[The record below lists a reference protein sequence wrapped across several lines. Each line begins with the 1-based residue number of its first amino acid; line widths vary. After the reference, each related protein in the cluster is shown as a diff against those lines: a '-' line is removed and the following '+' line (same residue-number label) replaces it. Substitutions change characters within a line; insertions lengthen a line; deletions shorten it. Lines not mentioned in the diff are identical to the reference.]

1 METYKSYETKPA
13 DIIQGRSEEDY
24 LSKLTS
30 AITTIRGVNKTD
42 VLMLG
47 ATFKTASGIMKASMH
62 QLAACP
68 GIGPTKVK
76 RLYET
81 FHQPFRRAPDARRA
95 FTQGQLMFPASQDA
109 GNAASQTNGRGQ
121 DAMQDAVEKV
131 VSGGVGGIVSSQTAN
146 AVAASVQP
154 LLEDRVLQ
162 TPLDQLDD
170 DDPDA
175 DFELDV

>member
-13 DIIQGRSEEDY
+13 DAIQGRTEEDY

-30 AITTIRGVNKTD
+30 ALTTVRGVNKTD
-42 VLMLG
+42 VLTLG
-47 ATFKTASGIMKASMH
+47 ATFKTASGIMKASMN

-81 FHQPFRRAPDARRA
+81 FHEPFRRAPDARRA
-95 FTQGQLMFPASQDA
+95 AKQAQLAFAGSQDVDAAASASQE
-109 GNAASQTNGRGQ
+109 
-121 DAMQDAVEKV
+121 AVQEAVDKV
-131 VSGGVGGIVSSQTAN
+131 VHDGVGGGVSTQTAD

-162 TPLDQLDD
+162 TPMDQIDD
-170 DDPDA
+170 DGDENL
-175 DFELDV
+175 ELDL